1 MATIIVNSN
10 FQDNG
15 APATDAIDVR
25 VTSDTNGDTITPA
38 QLNLNITRISR

>member
-15 APATDAIDVR
+15 APAT
-25 VTSDTNGDTITPA
+25 GLTPA
-38 QLNLNITRISR
+38 QINLNITRISR